1 MTKTANKAD
10 ADKPR
15 RRRGRRPRPRAE
27 GGSREA
33 KRIAAAV
40 LEVLAGARSPAEA
53 ASALDV
59 SVPRYYA
66 LEAIAVGG
74 LVSACELRP
83 AGAGPSESELATLK
97 KAHSR
102 LEQECARYRALARL
116 TQRTVGLSPPAPVA
130 EAKGRKKRRQ
140 PRIRALRA
148 VAAIGSETDE
158 RTQTFGHEARRPSG
172 GLDPGQ
178 TPAQGDP

>member
-1 MTKTANKAD
+1 MAAASKAD
-10 ADKPR
+10 GDKPR

-53 ASALDV
+53 ATALGV

-66 LEAIAVGG
+66 LEAIALGG
-74 LVSACELRP
+74 LVTACELGP
-83 AGAGPSESELATLK
+83 ATGSPAEGELAALK
-97 KAHSR
+97 KAHGR

-116 TQRTVGLSPPAPVA
+116 TQRTLGLSPPPAP
-130 EAKGRKKRRQ
+130 EPKGRKKRRA

-148 VAAIGSETDE
+148 VAAIGSEPDA
-158 RTQTFGHEARRPSG
+158 RTQTSWHEARRPSEC
-172 GLDPGQ
+172 LDTGQ
-178 TPAQGDP
+178 APAQGDT